1 MRIIGGK
8 LKGIRLQAPKN
19 LPVRP
24 TTDISKESLFNILFN
39 RFDFDEITALD
50 LFAGTGNISF
60 ELASRGC
67 PSVTSVDKFMGCV
80 EYIKKTATQHQ
91 LTAIKTYKADVF
103 KYLDLE
109 TTKYDLIFA
118 DPPYDMPNPERIAAK
133 VFEKG
138 LLKENG
144 LLVIEHASFINM
156 QNFPNYA
163 SGRKYGQSTF
173 SFFEVSSQV
182 EN

>member
-8 LKGIRLQAPKN
+8 LKSIRLQAPKN

-39 RFDFDEITALD
+39 RFNFDEISALD

-67 PSVTSVDKFMGCV
+67 PAVTSVDKFPGCV
-80 EYIKKTATQHQ
+80 EYIKRTAAQHQ

-109 TTKYDLIFA
+109 NVQYDLIFA
-118 DPPYDMPNPERIAAK
+118 DPPYDMPNPERIAEK
-133 VFEKG
+133 VFERN
-138 LLKENG
+138 LLKTDG
-144 LLVIEHASFINM
+144 LLVIEHASQVNLEN
-156 QNFPNYA
+156 QPNFSWA
-163 SGRKYGQSTF
+163 RKYGQSTF
-173 SFFEVSSQV
+173 SFFEVT
-182 EN
+182 EPIKE